1 VIKNHN
7 STKVFLKKNEEII
20 EIKFGSVN
28 TPQNALIN
36 NFESVMNQLV
46 TFNIFDTENI
56 YKVFIKTSFSPSLPI
71 YYNNKRQRFEE
82 VKQFSIEKNKKNK
95 IDNEKKPKKNL
106 KTVVEKVVEKVVEE
120 KVVEK
125 VVEEKKV
132 PKQFN
137 IEKNKKK
144 EEEKVEKKVTKQFK
158 KTETEKKPQ
167 EKSKKKK

>member
-106 KTVVEKVVEKVVEE
+106 KTVVEKVVEE

>member
-82 VKQFSIEKNKKNK
+82 VKQFSFEKNKKNK

-106 KTVVEKVVEKVVEE
+106 KTVVEKVVEE